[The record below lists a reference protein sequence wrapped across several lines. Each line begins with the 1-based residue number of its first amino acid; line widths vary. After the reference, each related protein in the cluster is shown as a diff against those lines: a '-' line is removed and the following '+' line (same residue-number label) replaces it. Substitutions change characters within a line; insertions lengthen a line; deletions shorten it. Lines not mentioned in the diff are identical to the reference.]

1 MKFRKNYIK
10 IYYTFSILLALALFS
25 SCGKELEVV
34 QSINQEFEGIEEVEI
49 ESGFLEVVYT
59 GDPNLTSVTL
69 NAMLESTNAGRY
81 KIEYREESG
90 KLIIEL
96 DQKRVSNSGRD
107 RGFIHLIGP
116 ETMGMNVEVGAG
128 SATISNVETEIFD
141 VVAGSGRLNIQNIHA
156 SIANL
161 TAGSGSVNV
170 INLEGNTIVEVGSG
184 VVEMKDVVGGVSL
197 SGSSGRYKLNRMEG
211 KVDAILSSGNID
223 LTDVESLG
231 KLEVSSGRINA
242 INSGLSE
249 ESLFKASS
257 GSIRIQTFSNLMD
270 YNYNLTTSSGRVSVG
285 DSSSSGTLKIDNG
298 SPYTVSGTVS
308 SGIIEIRN

>member
-1 MKFRKNYIK
+1 MNLIKNYIK
-10 IYYTFSILLALALFS
+10 IYYTFSILLALALLS
-25 SCGKELEVV
+25 SCSKDLEVV
-34 QSINQEFEGIEEVEI
+34 QSINQEFEGVEEVEI

-59 GDPNLTSVTL
+59 GDPSLTSVSL
-69 NAMLESTNAGRY
+69 SAMLESTNAGRY

-116 ETMGMNVEVGAG
+116 ERMGMNVEVGSG
-128 SATISNVETEIFD
+128 SATISNVETEVFD
-141 VVAGSGRLNIQNIHA
+141 VMAGSGRLNIQNIN
-156 SIANL
+156 SSLANL
-161 TAGSGSVNV
+161 TAGSGEVNV
-170 INLEGNTIVEVGSG
+170 INLQGKTTVEVGSG
-184 VVEMKDVVGGVSL
+184 IVEMKNIVGDVNL
-197 SGSSGRYKLNRMEG
+197 SGSSGKYQLNRIEG
-211 KVDAILSSGNID
+211 MVHAILSSGTID

-242 INSGLSE
+242 INSGLSN

-257 GSIRIQTFSNLMD
+257 GNIKIQTFSNLID
-270 YNYNLTTSSGRVSVG
+270 YNYNLATSSGRVSVG